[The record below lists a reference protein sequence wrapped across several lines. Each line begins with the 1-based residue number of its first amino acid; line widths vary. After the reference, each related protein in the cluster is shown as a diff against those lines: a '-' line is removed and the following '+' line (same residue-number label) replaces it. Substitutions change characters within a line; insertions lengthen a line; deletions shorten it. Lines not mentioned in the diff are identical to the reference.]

1 MGSNPAGRTILPLC
15 VWNMLLKI
23 ILIIVLWV
31 FIRRFLRG
39 VKKKTQAGNTRFR
52 SGKSSQSARPGK
64 KNGGSG
70 SENPFQKITQQ
81 DIDDADFEEIP

>member
-15 VWNMLLKI
+15 VWNMFIKI
-23 ILIIVLWV
+23 ILIVVLWI

-39 VKKKTQAGNTRFR
+39 MKKKTPGNNTHFQ

-64 KNGGSG
+64 KNDGSG
-70 SENPFQKITQQ
+70 SDDPFQKITQQ